1 MSEPA
6 DVPSAASADASA
18 IDAPDAS
25 ADSTAAARS
34 GVRPMLISATDD
46 PWTATPT
53 IAQSILR
60 LVNFWNDQADGR
72 AGFGTWISV
81 SSSPGPIAVSKIPVK
96 KSAAGTDR
104 VPDAPLITNVA
115 SSASRAAGRSEAESP
130 CATEPPIVPRG

>member
-6 DVPSAASADASA
+6 EVPSAASAAASA

-25 ADSTAAARS
+25 ADSTADARS
-34 GVRPMLISATDD
+34 GVRPMLIRATDD

-60 LVNFWNDQADGR
+60 LVNFWNDHADGL

-81 SSSPGPIAVSKIPVK
+81 SSSPGSIAVSKMPLK
-96 KSAAGTDR
+96 NSAAGTDL
-104 VPDAPLITNVA
+104 VPDPPPITN
-115 SSASRAAGRSEAESP
+115 
-130 CATEPPIVPRG
+130 